1 MEKKLTAAIQELAQW
16 VIDNR
21 YPKSEEEKTS
31 DLEMFHT
38 IVDTFSELTKANEK
52 EPCETEK
59 PQMNIGAV
67 FLLELADLMKKHNAT
82 IEIERVYENEYESH
96 AELSFKVN
104 ERYLDDLFSAS
115 GTFNSISADDIYKRL
130 S

>member
-1 MEKKLTAAIQELAQW
+1 MQTDEVT
-16 VIDNR
+16 
-21 YPKSEEEKTS
+21 TS
-31 DLEMFHT
+31 SRNDGNTVL
-38 IVDTFSELTKANEK
+38 
-52 EPCETEK
+52 P
-59 PQMNIGAV
+59 AV
-67 FLLELADLMKKHNAT
+67 FLQELADLMKKHNAT
-82 IEIERVYENEYESH
+82 IELERVWDDEYSSH

>member
-1 MEKKLTAAIQELAQW
+1 LA
-16 VIDNR
+16 VSVGIR
-21 YPKSEEEKTS
+21 
-31 DLEMFHT
+31 
-38 IVDTFSELTKANEK
+38 A
-52 EPCETEK
+52 
-59 PQMNIGAV
+59 
-67 FLLELADLMKKHNAT
+67 
-82 IEIERVYENEYESH
+82 YENEYESH

>member
-1 MEKKLTAAIQELAQW
+1 MSTNDELK
-16 VIDNR
+16 N
-21 YPKSEEEKTS
+21 ET
-31 DLEMFHT
+31 HT
-38 IVDTFSELTKANEK
+38 CGNTVL
-52 EPCETEK
+52 P
-59 PQMNIGAV
+59 AV
-67 FLLELADLMKKHNAT
+67 FLRELADLMKKHNAT

>member
-1 MEKKLTAAIQELAQW
+1 MESNGLQIAEGGALYHRSLIEKQIFNMSTEDKLKN
-16 VIDNR
+16 VS
-21 YPKSEEEKTS
+21 P
-31 DLEMFHT
+31 
-38 IVDTFSELTKANEK
+38 TFGNTVL
-52 EPCETEK
+52 P
-59 PQMNIGAV
+59 AV
-67 FLLELADLMKKHNAT
+67 FLRELADLMKKHNAT